1 MFAAGGE
8 PNMAKMI
15 PSWIDSDAPGS
26 EKRVF
31 NLLKTDDVAADW
43 TVLHSLALSKR
54 GKKPYG
60 EIDFVVI
67 IPGEGI
73 VCMEVK
79 GGGISVRDGV
89 WFSVDWFGKTHVIK
103 NPFAQAKES
112 MFGLKDYIENRGLA
126 NVQRNQI
133 PIGYMVIFPS
143 SECPPPNPGFERWQ
157 VIDRDDLDA
166 PISKSIKNFAQRW
179 LRGFQPRHGSRL
191 PSASQAKSIRN
202 LLSPD
207 FDRPAISQVEHV
219 EKLIDELTVE
229 QYANLDQL
237 SENDRCLF
245 RGAAGTGKTL
255 LAIEYAIRA
264 ARQGDKVLLVCFN
277 RLLAGWLKDA
287 TRDFENITA
296 GTWHEVARDFILGS
310 GLGEDFEEFEDRA
323 KRADDWTNLFQ
334 NEYPNYLD
342 LAIDEYVENSG
353 SPFDVL
359 VVDEAQDIL
368 GNTRYT
374 QFLDKALKGGL
385 AGGRWA
391 IFGDAKQTLSRDPV
405 DQSKELEKYRANFTK
420 ASLSFNFRNA
430 KPIVDEIVNLT
441 GMNDRSFRTG
451 VGDGPSVKRIYWRNA
466 NGFARRL
473 EGEITRLTQMGIS
486 AKDIVILSPKQLA
499 GSNLSGVES
508 LAGLRIRDLTSY
520 EPEPKPIQDGEI
532 AFSTIQAFK
541 GMESPAIIVVGI
553 DAVDNDW
560 MRTTLYVGMSRAKT
574 MLTLMIHADAREDV
588 KALLG

>member
-1 MFAAGGE
+1 
-8 PNMAKMI
+8 MAKMI
-15 PSWIDSDAPGS
+15 PNWIDSDAPDS
-26 EKRVF
+26 EKDVF
-31 NLLKTDDVAADW
+31 NLLRDDADAADW
-43 TVLHSLALSKR
+43 TVLHSLMLSKR
-54 GKKPYG
+54 GKKPFG

-73 VCMEVK
+73 VCLEVK
-79 GGGISVRDGV
+79 GGGISVRNGV
-89 WFSVDWFGKTHVIK
+89 WRSRDGSGKTHRIK
-103 NPFAQAKES
+103 DPFKQAQAAMFGLRGYIKKSRLVSAQAKQS
-112 MFGLKDYIENRGLA
+112 
-126 NVQRNQI
+126 
-133 PIGYMVIFPS
+133 PIDYMVVFPS
-143 SECPPPNPGFERWQ
+143 SECPPPNPGFERWR
-157 VIDRDDLDA
+157 VIDRDDLVV
-166 PISKSIKNFAQRW
+166 SVSNSIKKFAQQG
-179 LRGFQPRHGSRL
+179 LRRFQPHGRRRL
-191 PSASQAKSIRN
+191 PSVLEAESIRD
-202 LLSPD
+202 LLRPD

-219 EKLIDELTVE
+219 EKLIDGLTVE

-237 SENDRCLF
+237 AENDRCLF

-342 LAIDEYVENSG
+342 LAIDEYVENRG

-391 IFGDAKQTLSRDPV
+391 IFGDAKQTLSRAPV
-405 DQSKELEKYRANFTK
+405 DQSKELERYRANFTK
-420 ASLSFNFRNA
+420 ASLNFNFRNA

-486 AKDIVILSPKQLA
+486 AKDIVILSPKRLENSDLSDVKSVA
-499 GSNLSGVES
+499 GF
-508 LAGLRIRDLTSY
+508 RIADITDFEL
-520 EPEPKPIQDGEI
+520 EPKPIQDGEI

-541 GMESPAIIVVGI
+541 GMESPSIIVVGI

-574 MLTLMIHADAREDV
+574 MLTLMIHADARADV